1 MRLKVSWAFVSYW
14 ILGVENKI
22 KKNIETNQNNNSEQ
36 LKSLRNIVLE
46 TWDFWMLYK

>member
-36 LKSLRNIVLE
+36 LKK
-46 TWDFWMLYK
+46 YKYSFRDLGLLNAL